1 MSKGLEALKKAW
13 KQAKQ
18 DAKEFSNPHFDDGH
32 YLTKIVKAE
41 VGQSKKG
48 NDQIVMDFQFIEGEY
63 AGKSKRTWM
72 TLDTGS
78 VQSLAITISQLERLG
93 LNDVE
98 PETLEDDLRT
108 LIGKV
113 VRIQLVTTTSKKDGQ
128 EYQNIRIEKVVGVDP
143 DTKDTTPV
151 ADVDP
156 EAEEEAETETE
167 EVAAEEEE
175 AEEEEAPKPAKKSKK
190 SKGSEEPEAEPEE
203 EEEAVEEEVAEDSD
217 EDGVEIE
224 KGMKVAFAK
233 KDGSELTGK
242 IDDIDEESG
251 KVVIVAKDADGKVK
265 KFRVDVDRVSAL

>member
-13 KQAKQ
+13 QQAKK

-48 NDQIVMDFQFIEGEY
+48 TDQIVMDFQFIEGEY

-128 EYQNIRIEKVVGVDP
+128 EYQNVRIEKVVGVDP
-143 DTKDTTPV
+143 DAQDAAPV
-151 ADVDP
+151 EDVAP
-156 EAEEEAETETE
+156 EPEVATDAEEPEVE
-167 EVAAEEEE
+167 EPVEEEE
-175 AEEEEAPKPAKKSKK
+175 SKPAKKSKK
-190 SKGSEEPEAEPEE
+190 SKGSEDPQPEPEE
-203 EEEAVEEEVAEDSD
+203 EAESEEVEEEVAEEED
-217 EDGVEIE
+217 EDGVEIV
-224 KGMKVAFAK
+224 KGMKVSFMK

-242 IDDIDEESG
+242 IDDIDEDNG
-251 KVVIVAKDADGKVK
+251 KVVIVAKDADGKTK

>member
-13 KQAKQ
+13 QQAKK

-48 NDQIVMDFQFIEGEY
+48 TDQIVMDFQFIEGEY

-128 EYQNIRIEKVVGVDP
+128 EYQNVRIEKVVGVDP
-143 DTKDTTPV
+143 DAQDAAPV
-151 ADVDP
+151 EDVAP
-156 EAEEEAETETE
+156 EPEVATDAEEPEVE
-167 EVAAEEEE
+167 EPVEEEE
-175 AEEEEAPKPAKKSKK
+175 SKPAKKSKK
-190 SKGSEEPEAEPEE
+190 SKGSEDPQLEPEE
-203 EEEAVEEEVAEDSD
+203 EAESEEVEEEVAEEED
-217 EDGVEIE
+217 EDGVEIV
-224 KGMKVAFAK
+224 KGMKVSFMK

-242 IDDIDEESG
+242 IDDIDEDNG
-251 KVVIVAKDADGKVK
+251 KVVIVAKDADGKTK

>member
-48 NDQIVMDFQFIEGEY
+48 TDQIVMDFQFIEGEY

-151 ADVDP
+151 ADVAP

-167 EVAAEEEE
+167 EVE

-190 SKGSEEPEAEPEE
+190 SKGSEEPEPEPEDE
-203 EEEAVEEEVAEDSD
+203 EEEAIEEEVAEEATDD

-251 KVVIVAKDADGKVK
+251 KVVIVAKDVDGKTK

>member
-13 KQAKQ
+13 QQAKK

-48 NDQIVMDFQFIEGEY
+48 TDQIVMDFQFIEGEY

-78 VQSLAITISQLERLG
+78 VQSLAITISQLDRLG

-143 DTKDTTPV
+143 DTKDATPV

-167 EVAAEEEE
+167 E
-175 AEEEEAPKPAKKSKK
+175 AEEEEAPKPSKKSKK
-190 SKGSEEPEAEPEE
+190 SKGSEEPEAEPEDE
-203 EEEAVEEEVAEDSD
+203 EEEAVEEEVAEEATDD

-233 KDGSELTGK
+233 KDGSELTGE
-242 IDDIDEESG
+242 IYDIDEESG
-251 KVVIVAKDADGKVK
+251 KVVIVAKDVDGKTK